1 MKYKIIMII
10 LILISLLIGAYLIFY
25 MDAVPTYSLEEYK
38 EKMGFYDSMVNID
51 VFYFENY
58 DFLKENY
65 KGEVDLYYLI
75 DSFNVLIKS
84 YLEQVQDQTK
94 DLDDEGLSKYF
105 ENNKIKIGINL
116 GLTEFDEFEDL
127 VELIKDKKISF
138 NKYQYSELDKE
149 TVVDNERFV
158 YFTLRI
164 HYEDDVTLVFNV
176 RLSDKDNIEEPIIK
190 FIPVK
195 EEL

>member
-58 DFLKENY
+58 NFLKENY

-158 YFTLRI
+158 YFTLKM